1 MPKVFITRKIP
12 DTGLEMLKEKYE
24 VEVFSDSTN
33 PTKEELINKAKEAD
47 AIVSLLSDPID
58 REIIEKCNNL
68 KVIANYAVGYDNID
82 LDAAKENSISVTNT
96 PDVLT
101 QATADLT
108 WTLLLSA
115 ARRIIESDKFVR
127 NLKYKGW
134 GPELLLGQR
143 TYGKTLGIIG
153 FGRIGRAVAQRAKG
167 FNMDVLYNK
176 RTPLDKKE
184 ENKLDAAYAELNELI
199 ESSDFIAINASLN
212 ESTYHL
218 IDKPELKKMK
228 ETAVIVN
235 TGRGPIINEKELANA
250 LINKELFA
258 AGLDVYE
265 KEPEIYRKLL
275 ELDNVVL
282 TPHTGSATTYARY
295 KMSEMVAGDVIAVL
309 EGREPNNKV
318 V

>member
-1 MPKVFITRKIP
+1 MPKVFVTRKIP
-12 DTGLEMLKEKYE
+12 DTGLEILKKKYE

-33 PTKEELINKAKEAD
+33 PTKEEFINGAKDAD

-58 REIIEKCNNL
+58 REIIESCKNL

-82 LDAAKENSISVTNT
+82 LDAAKENNISVTNT

-127 NLKYKGW
+127 DLKYKGW

-153 FGRIGRAVAQRAKG
+153 FGRIGKAVAQRAKG
-167 FNMDVLYNK
+167 FNMNVLYNK
-176 RTPLDKKE
+176 RTPLDKVE
-184 ENKLDAAYAELNELI
+184 ENKLNATYAELDELI
-199 ESSDFIAINASLN
+199 KSSDFITINASLN

-218 IDKPELKKMK
+218 IDKQELKNMK

-250 LINKELFA
+250 LKNKEIFA

-265 KEPEIYRKLL
+265 KEPEIYHKLL

-282 TPHTGSATTYARY
+282 TPHTGSATTYSRY
-295 KMSEMVAGDVIAVL
+295 KMSEMVAEDVIAVL
-309 EGREPNNKV
+309 EGRKPNNKV
-318 V
+318 I

>member
-295 KMSEMVAGDVIAVL
+295 KMSEMVAEDVIAVL